1 MTQELKVIE
10 REAGRNDKAKNP
22 QELKS
27 TYLIFEILNSML
39 DTHEYKIELKSE
51 IVIDIINSLNV
62 KNEAEEETI
71 NNFKEMLN
79 IVSVSPHTLTLDS
92 QEDVEKIWFSLKRY
106 AYDIAE
112 PYVLEHET
120 QNHPFKLNQR
130 KIRNDKYRIIKMKE
144 KVCTLMSMLSILD
157 MAYNENLGIIIYADF
172 LEVIFK

>member
-1 MTQELKVIE
+1 
-10 REAGRNDKAKNP
+10 
-22 QELKS
+22 
-27 TYLIFEILNSML
+27 
-39 DTHEYKIELKSE
+39 
-51 IVIDIINSLNV
+51 
-62 KNEAEEETI
+62 
-71 NNFKEMLN
+71 MLN